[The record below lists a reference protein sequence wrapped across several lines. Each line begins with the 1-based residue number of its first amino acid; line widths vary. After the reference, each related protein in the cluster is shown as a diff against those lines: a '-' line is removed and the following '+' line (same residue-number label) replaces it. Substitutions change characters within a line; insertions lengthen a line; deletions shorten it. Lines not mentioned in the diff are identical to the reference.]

1 MLYYI
6 SAQIDNLE
14 LLSPIRRHRGN
25 WVLILLLVISI
36 VIANSFIIF
45 SFNEKSR
52 FYFAKVTTT
61 VTSSVA
67 LATALVMIYKYKRK
81 QEQQER
87 HDFHQFYKGDDILH
101 FSICLF
107 LILWFSAHLIWSL
120 YEQQSAVPSID
131 DVFWLIGYGLFGY
144 FLYKLCYSLRKK
156 LQAHTIGII
165 ATIVLILLTYIVLLT
180 LSASSL
186 LSTQKAET
194 SILILILTY
203 PILDGILLVPAAL
216 IFWISTITSQE
227 KGEKTDQQTRI
238 FWVLL
243 SLSII
248 LFAIADS
255 GFAYISA
262 LNLMAIQKEVWIWNI
277 FYNSGYL
284 CLAASL
290 TGYRNF
296 LDLTKMNAAN

>member
-1 MLYYI
+1 MP
-6 SAQIDNLE
+6 
-14 LLSPIRRHRGN
+14 SPIRRHRGN

-36 VIANSFIIF
+36 VVANSFIIF
-45 SFNEKSR
+45 SFSEKSR

-67 LATALVMIYKYKRK
+67 LATALVMVYKYKREQK
-81 QEQQER
+81 QQER
-87 HDFHQFYKGDDILH
+87 HDFHQFYKGDDKMH

-107 LILWFSAHLIWSL
+107 LILWFSAHLIWSF
-120 YEQQSAVPSID
+120 YGQQSAVPSID

-144 FLYKLCYSLRKK
+144 FLYNLCYSLRKE

-165 ATIVLILLTYIVLLT
+165 ATIVVIFLTYIVLLI

-186 LSTQKAET
+186 LSTQKAEI
-194 SILILILTY
+194 SILILTLTY

-216 IFWISTITSQE
+216 IFWISATTSQE
-227 KGEKTDQQTRI
+227 KGEKTDQQTHI
-238 FWVLL
+238 FLMLL
-243 SLSII
+243 SLSIV

-262 LNLMAIQKEVWIWNI
+262 LNLMAIQREVWIWDI

-290 TGYRNF
+290 TGYRSL
-296 LDLTKMNAAN
+296 LDLTKRHAAN